1 MAREDDKYKA
11 GVDFEWVPAKDDKG
25 KIITDGKGNPVKTR
39 RFFKKAEKEA
49 MKAPK
54 AASKG
59 VEATKTKKKAD
70 TPTSAPT
77 SSIRPKSKPAD
88 SGSRVGA
95 KDRKVQTTAELRK
108 AAEAKKTTTTT
119 PTVDKEAQRTALK
132 SVGPIGGMV
141 SRLQVR
147 PSASPDR
154 TDRKITKDTSG
165 VTYEQWKNMT
175 RTERRERGLP
185 VSPIGGEIAFNRF
198 LSGITGEDYK
208 IGGEAEVKKPKG
220 VEVKRPPRPGFKT
233 QTYAKG
239 GMTKGS
245 K

>member
-11 GVDFEWVPAKDDKG
+11 GVDFEWVPAKDGKG
-25 KIITDGKGNPVKTR
+25 NIIKDGKGNPVKTR

-54 AASKG
+54 AAP
-59 VEATKTKKKAD
+59 KKAE
-70 TPTSAPT
+70 TSTSAPA
-77 SSIRPKSKPAD
+77 SSVRPKSKSKD
-88 SGSRVGA
+88 SGSRTGA
-95 KDRKVQTTAELRK
+95 RDVPVKTTAELRK
-108 AAEAKKTTTTT
+108 AAAAKKTTTTT
-119 PTVDKEAQRTALK
+119 PTANKEAQRTALK

-154 TDRKITKDTSG
+154 TDRRITKDTSG

-185 VSPIGGEIAFNRF
+185 VSPIGGELAFNRF
-198 LSGITGEDYK
+198 LSGITGKDYK
-208 IGGEAEVKKPKG
+208 VGGEAEAKKPKLTTRIDWG
-220 VEVKRPPRPGFKT
+220 
-233 QTYAKG
+233 TYSKG
-239 GMTKGS
+239 GMTQGK

>member
-1 MAREDDKYKA
+1 MAKKL
-11 GVDFEWVPAKDDKG
+11 KDINKDGKVNFKDTWLGERLSTKG
-25 KIITDGKGNPVKTR
+25 KLKGPNLAESLKGAR
-39 RFFKKAEKEA
+39 RG
-49 MKAPK
+49 
-54 AASKG
+54 S
-59 VEATKTKKKAD
+59 D
-70 TPTSAPT
+70 TSATESKPASRAT
-77 SSIRPKSKPAD
+77 SAAPATSIRPKSKPAD

-185 VSPIGGEIAFNRF
+185 VSPIGGELAFNRF
-198 LSGITGEDYK
+198 LSGITGKDYK
-208 IGGEAEVKKPKG
+208 VGGEATVKKPKMT
-220 VEVKRPPRPGFKT
+220 VKVVPG
-233 QTYAKG
+233 TYSKG